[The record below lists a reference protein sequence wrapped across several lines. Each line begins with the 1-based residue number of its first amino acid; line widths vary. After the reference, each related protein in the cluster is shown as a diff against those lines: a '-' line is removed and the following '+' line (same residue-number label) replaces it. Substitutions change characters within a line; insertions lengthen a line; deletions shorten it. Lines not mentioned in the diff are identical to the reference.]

1 MAFKKGVSGNAKGRP
16 PANVATAAKV
26 RKSIADDMPDILTKL
41 IELAKGGDVQAIK
54 LLLERV
60 CPVLKPQAV
69 PISIPFAESLAEQ
82 GNVIIKATMAGQIPP
97 DIGSQLITA
106 LANQAKIIEIDD
118 LARRITELEVK
129 SESKN

>member
-16 PANVATAAKV
+16 PANVSTAAKV
-26 RKSIADDMPDILTKL
+26 RKSIADDMPEILNTL

-60 CPVLKPQAV
+60 CPALKPQAV